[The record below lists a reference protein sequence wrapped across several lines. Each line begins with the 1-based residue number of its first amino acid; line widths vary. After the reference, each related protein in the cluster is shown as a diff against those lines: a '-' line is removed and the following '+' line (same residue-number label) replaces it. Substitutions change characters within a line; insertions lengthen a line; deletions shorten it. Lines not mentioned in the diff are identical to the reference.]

1 MPVVECICGCGTEVP
16 RRLTPT
22 NLIAFLLALELAEWD
37 RFRVLTREITGKPFS
52 ADDFIT
58 DGANCYQRSL
68 AVLHGE
74 LFTSSARETKRWMK
88 FSRKERKK
96 LAKNTG
102 LIDGSKDV
110 ERTDDR
116 LSYLDARQPERSYS
130 SDEAMERLRAEGVL
144 PQETPQG
151 PEQSGDTG

>member
-1 MPVVECICGCGTEVP
+1 M
-16 RRLTPT
+16 PT

-37 RFRVLTREITGKPFS
+37 RFRVLTCEITGNPFGG
-52 ADDFIT
+52 DDFIE
-58 DGANCYQRSL
+58 DGGLCYQRSL

-110 ERTDDR
+110 ERTDER
-116 LSYLDARQPERSYS
+116 LQYLDARQAEQSYS
-130 SDEAMERLRAEGVL
+130 SDEAMARLRAEGVL
-144 PQETPQG
+144 PPEEPQRPAG
-151 PEQSGDTG
+151 

>member
-1 MPVVECICGCGTEVP
+1 LTGAAGHREDARVECVCGCGREVP
-16 RRLTPT
+16 RRLVPT
-22 NLIAFLLALELAEWD
+22 NLVAFLLALELAEWD
-37 RFRVLTREITGKPFS
+37 RFRVLMREGTGNPFG

-74 LFTSSARETKRWMK
+74 LFTSSAEETKRWMK

-96 LAKNTG
+96 LAKKTGG

-110 ERTDDR
+110 ERTDER
-116 LSYLDARQPERSYS
+116 LAYLDARQPETSYS

-144 PQETPQG
+144 PDPT
-151 PEQSGDTG
+151 